1 MGKEANKENNY
12 TPGFLLYV
20 ALMVTSPDYVIVCVC
35 VCVQILI
42 LLKKQDSQTSAYPT
56 VLIC

>member
-35 VCVQILI
+35 VQILI